1 MKSQMIIA
9 GLKRLS
15 GTSKKT
21 GNQYDFWT
29 ATVLNKQIV
38 QGVTAA
44 AHGFEASE
52 MSCDP
57 AVAMAL
63 RDAKFPV
70 SCDAQLRLDRDNK
83 AIIEVATPT
92 PQKAVAA

>member
-9 GLKRLS
+9 GLIRRS

-29 ATVLNKQIV
+29 ATVLNKPII

-44 AHGFEASE
+44 AHGFDASE

-57 AVAMAL
+57 AVAMTL
-63 RDAKFPV
+63 RDSKFPV
-70 SCDAQLRLDRDNK
+70 TCDAQLRLDRDNK

-92 PQKAVAA
+92 TQKAVAA

>member
-9 GLKRLS
+9 GIKRLA
-15 GTSKKT
+15 GKSKKT
-21 GNQYDFWT
+21 GNDYDFWT
-29 ATVLNKQIV
+29 ATVLNKTMV
-38 QGVTAA
+38 QGATAA
-44 AHGFEASE
+44 AHGYEASE

-57 AVAMAL
+57 AVAMTL

-70 SCDAQLRLDRDNK
+70 NVDAQLRLDRDNK

-92 PQKAVAA
+92 TQKAAAA

>member
-15 GTSKKT
+15 GKSKKN
-21 GNQYDFWT
+21 GNDYDFWL
-29 ATVLNKQIV
+29 ATTLNKSFV
-38 QGVTAA
+38 GGATAA
-44 AHGFEASE
+44 VHGFEASE

-57 AVAMAL
+57 AVAMTL

-70 SCDAQLRLDRDNK
+70 TVDAQLRLDRDNK

-92 PQKAVAA
+92 TQKAAAA

>member
-9 GLKRLS
+9 GLIRRS

-29 ATVLNKQIV
+29 ATVLNKTYV
-38 QGVTAA
+38 GGVTAA
-44 AHGFEASE
+44 SHGYEASE

-57 AVAMAL
+57 AVAMSV
-63 RDAKFPV
+63 RDCKFPV
-70 SCDAQLRLDRDNK
+70 AVDAELRLDRDNK
-83 AIIEVATPT
+83 AIIESATPT
-92 PQKAVAA
+92 TQKIAAA